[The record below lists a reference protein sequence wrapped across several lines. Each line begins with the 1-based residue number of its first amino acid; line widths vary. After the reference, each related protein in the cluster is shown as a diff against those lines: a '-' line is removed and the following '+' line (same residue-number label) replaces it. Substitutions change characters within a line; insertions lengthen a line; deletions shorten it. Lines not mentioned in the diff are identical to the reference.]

1 MLRRGRTH
9 PYPELVPHEINWCI
23 ECEQYS
29 AFKWLCPVCLDRAK
43 RDRQFASR
51 AGRRVHDH
59 ETASTE

>member
-9 PYPELVPHEINWCI
+9 PHPELIDRTTNWCI
-23 ECEQYS
+23 ECEQYA

-51 AGRRVHDH
+51 AGRRIHDREH
-59 ETASTE
+59 APAD